1 MTLTRE
7 WTITD
12 DGVDTDG
19 SYGPILVSYDDNPS
33 LFWLRSGGVAILMP
47 PQMAREVVVALTEL
61 LADLTAAANIVE
73 KND

>member
-19 SYGPILVSYDDNPS
+19 RHLPIQVAYDDDTS
-33 LFWLRSGGVAILMP
+33 LFWLRSNEGFNKAMP
-47 PQMAREVVVALTEL
+47 LQMAREVVVALTEL
-61 LADLTAAANIVE
+61 FANLAE
-73 KND
+73 GK